1 MFRTR
6 NKVDRGRAPLYR
18 ILFGFVTLSK
28 RRSRS
33 GGPMARQGT
42 PRGSPLECSCVKLT
56 PVLAHMTA
64 RLTAASSAAREGLA
78 TRLPTS
84 TVGKRLP
91 KWHTHMVLIAGPR
104 PKRRPPGFRR
114 DLRGLS
120 HSADPH
126 TTIYTW
132 TLLSWSTLV
141 AQRCTLCYHARG
153 LQLRTRQSSEP
164 WSEFEH
170 KPSLRNNASEAR
182 YPGLRGGS
190 MDDGSRKSRALYTLL
205 ARD

>member
-1 MFRTR
+1 MHDT
-6 NKVDRGRAPLYR
+6 VDRGRAPLYC
-18 ILFGFVTLSK
+18 ILFGFVTFV
-28 RRSRS
+28 RARSRS

-84 TVGKRLP
+84 TAGKRLP

-114 DLRGLS
+114 DRRGLS
-120 HSADPH
+120 HSVDPH

-132 TLLSWSTLV
+132 SLLSRSTLVCAAQHTLLSRTGLATEDTAVIRAMVRVRTQAVSTQ
-141 AQRCTLCYHARG
+141 QR
-153 LQLRTRQSSEP
+153 
-164 WSEFEH
+164 F
-170 KPSLRNNASEAR
+170 
-182 YPGLRGGS
+182 GS
-190 MDDGSRKSRALYTLL
+190 PISRA
-205 ARD
+205 ARRVDGRWIAR

>member
-1 MFRTR
+1 MRETDACPSPRDCSIDRRYLGRTR
-6 NKVDRGRAPLYR
+6 GARYQIAD
-18 ILFGFVTLSK
+18 IH
-28 RRSRS
+28 
-33 GGPMARQGT
+33 GGQ
-42 PRGSPLECSCVKLT
+42 
-56 PVLAHMTA
+56 
-64 RLTAASSAAREGLA
+64 ASSEVAHSHG
-78 TRLPTS
+78 T
-84 TVGKRLP
+84 
-91 KWHTHMVLIAGPR
+91 IAGPR

-132 TLLSWSTLV
+132 TLLSRSTLV
-141 AQRCTLCYHARG
+141 AQRSTLCYHARG

-170 KPSLRNNASEAR
+170 KRSPRNNASEAR

-190 MDDGSRKSRALYTLL
+190 MDDGSRDECTGRGTYTLL

>member
-1 MFRTR
+1 
-6 NKVDRGRAPLYR
+6 
-18 ILFGFVTLSK
+18 
-28 RRSRS
+28 
-33 GGPMARQGT
+33 MARQGT

-56 PVLAHMTA
+56 PVLARVTA

-84 TVGKRLP
+84 TAGKRLP
-91 KWHTHMVLIAGPR
+91 KWHTHMVCIAGPR
-104 PKRRPPGFRR
+104 PKRRPPGFRC
-114 DLRGLS
+114 DWGGLS
-120 HSADPH
+120 HSVDPH
-126 TTIYTW
+126 TTIYRL

-190 MDDGSRKSRALYTLL
+190 MDDGSRDEWHSTLYSPEIKLL
-205 ARD
+205 R

>member
-1 MFRTR
+1 
-6 NKVDRGRAPLYR
+6 
-18 ILFGFVTLSK
+18 
-28 RRSRS
+28 
-33 GGPMARQGT
+33 MARQGT

-56 PVLAHMTA
+56 PVLARVTA

-84 TVGKRLP
+84 TAGKRLP
-91 KWHTHMVLIAGPR
+91 KWHTHTVLIAGPR

-114 DLRGLS
+114 DRRGLS

-126 TTIYTW
+126 TTIYTC

-141 AQRCTLCYHARG
+141 AQRCTLCYHARR
-153 LQLRTRQSSEP
+153 LRLRTRQSAEP
-164 WSEFEH
+164 WSEPEH
-170 KPSLRNNASEAR
+170 KPSPHNSACEAS

-190 MDDGSRKSRALYTLL
+190 MDDGTRKSPHVRPRNA
-205 ARD
+205 DQH

>member
-6 NKVDRGRAPLYR
+6 NKVDRGRAPLYC

-56 PVLAHMTA
+56 PVLARVTA

-84 TVGKRLP
+84 TAGKRRP

-104 PKRRPPGFRR
+104 SKRRPPGFQR
-114 DLRGLS
+114 DRRGLS
-120 HSADPH
+120 HSVDPH

-132 TLLSWSTLV
+132 TLLSRSTLV
-141 AQRCTLCYHARG
+141 AQRSTLCYHARG

-170 KPSLRNNASEAR
+170 KRSPRNNASEVR

-190 MDDGSRKSRALYTLL
+190 MDDGSRDEWHSTLY
-205 ARD
+205 